1 MQVELL
7 NKYRSPVV
15 MGVLL
20 LFVVLLGFYLLGLQP
35 TIDTMEEQ
43 EAEIARVSDEKT
55 LLQRKVDELKGAA
68 DSQDQELLSS
78 YDALPEGDEADQLV
92 LQLRTAGIRSSAR
105 LKSIEFN
112 LTGTNGLQLVLGGN
126 EGAYPFIKEV
136 SMNAE
141 VEGTR
146 AQIIAWMDQLEK
158 MPRIIKVDSFSLQRR
173 SGPSELPENALLTAN
188 VVFTAYY
195 ESSQRAATVTP

>member
-1 MQVELL
+1 MELL

-43 EAEIARVSDEKT
+43 EAEIARVSDEKA

>member
-1 MQVELL
+1 ML

-43 EAEIARVSDEKT
+43 EAEIARVSDEKA

>member
-1 MQVELL
+1 MELL

>member
-43 EAEIARVSDEKT
+43 EAEIARVSDEKA